1 MAEKKKSFEESVAR
15 LEEILHMLESGN
27 ESLDASLKLYEEGIA
42 LIRTC
47 STLLESAEQ
56 SVKMLQ
62 LQADGK
68 AVLTDFNKSEGD
80 E

>member
-27 ESLDASLKLYEEGIA
+27 ESLDASLKLYEEGIT